1 MAPNNR
7 LCLGIQCASSDLHRN
22 CMHVVEHKVKTN
34 NLFKRLCPKVTGKVI
49 RCGLVMTDAVLQE
62 KQRQITLVVLISLM
76 HP

>member
-1 MAPNNR
+1 
-7 LCLGIQCASSDLHRN
+7 
-22 CMHVVEHKVKTN
+22 MHVVEHKVKTN